1 MTTGVGALPPA
12 HMAVRWR
19 IALLLCLITT
29 INYVDRIAFSVA
41 TPTLRDRFGFTNA
54 DIGDFGLAFLAAY
67 ALGQL
72 FGGRIVDRF
81 GVKRTYGFAVMAWS
95 LACIAHALGQG
106 VRSFSLARVALGLG
120 EAVNF
125 PAAFKAVAEWFPRV
139 ERSLAV
145 GVVTLGVGFG
155 SMITPPLAGWLIIT
169 LGWQWAFIVP
179 GTLGLLWLVLWQRA
193 YHAPEAHPR
202 LGGAERELIIAERDQ
217 APGAPR
223 PVLALLSLPETWVLM
238 ASRFVA
244 DGAFYF
250 ILFFLPT
257 YLIDERGFVLRD
269 IALFAWLPFAFADL
283 GSFAGGW
290 VSTRLMRRGWS
301 LARARTLTMWVGAVL
316 AVAALPAAYAD
327 SAWLCFALICAT
339 LFAIQFKQANLF
351 TLPSDLF
358 PARDVATVWGMFGAA
373 GSVGGALFSAFSGRL
388 ADAVGFAPVFVI
400 VAILH
405 IVSAGIAMLAIRR
418 LVRVRQV

>member
-1 MTTGVGALPPA
+1 CLWGHSYPVGPCP
-12 HMAVRWR
+12 
-19 IALLLCLITT
+19 
-29 INYVDRIAFSVA
+29 
-41 TPTLRDRFGFTNA
+41 
-54 DIGDFGLAFLAAY
+54 
-67 ALGQL
+67 
-72 FGGRIVDRF
+72 
-81 GVKRTYGFAVMAWS
+81 
-95 LACIAHALGQG
+95 QG

>member
-1 MTTGVGALPPA
+1 MTTDVGALPPA

-41 TPTLRDRFGFTNA
+41 TPTLQKQFGFTNA

-81 GVKRTYGFAVMAWS
+81 GVKKTYGFAVAAWS

-106 VRSFSLARVALGLG
+106 VRSFSVARVALGLG

-179 GTLGLLWLVLWQRA
+179 GTLGLLWLILWQRA
-193 YHAPEAHPR
+193 YHAPETHPR
-202 LGGAERELIIAERDQ
+202 LGNPERDLIVAERDE

-223 PVLALLSLPETWVLM
+223 PVLSLLRLPETWVLM

-283 GSFAGGW
+283 GSIAGGW

-301 LARARTLTMWVGAVL
+301 LARARSVTMWVGAVL
-316 AVAALPAAYAD
+316 AGAALPAAYAD
-327 SAWLCFALICAT
+327 SAVLCFALICLT

-351 TLPSDLF
+351 TLPADLF

-373 GSVGGALFSAFSGRL
+373 GSIGGALFSAFSGRI
-388 ADAVGFAPVFVI
+388 ADGVGFAPVFVV
-400 VAILH
+400 VASLH
-405 IVSAGIAMLAIRR
+405 VVSAAIAMLAIRR
-418 LVRVRQV
+418 LRASAK

>member
-1 MTTGVGALPPA
+1 MTTGAGALPPA
-12 HMAVRWR
+12 HLAVRWR

-41 TPTLRDRFGFTNA
+41 TPTLQDRFGFSNA

-72 FGGRIVDRF
+72 FGGRVVDRF
-81 GVKRTYGFAVMAWS
+81 GVKRSYGFAVAAWS

-106 VRSFSLARVALGLG
+106 VKSFSIARIALGLG

-193 YHAPEAHPR
+193 YHAPDAHPR
-202 LGGAERELIIAERDQ
+202 LGDLERDLIIAERDE

-223 PVLALLSLPETWVLM
+223 PMLALLRLPETWVLM

-290 VSTRLMRRGWS
+290 TSTRLMRGGWS
-301 LARARTLTMWVGAVL
+301 LARARTVTMWVGALL
-316 AVAALPAAYAD
+316 AVAALPAAYAE
-327 SAWLCFALICAT
+327 SARLCFALICVT

-351 TLPSDLF
+351 TLPADLF

-388 ADAVGFAPVFVI
+388 ADAVGFAPVFVV

-405 IVSAGIAMLAIRR
+405 ILSAGIAMLAIRR
-418 LVRVRQV
+418 LETR

>member
-1 MTTGVGALPPA
+1 MTTGVGALPPT

-41 TPTLRDRFGFTNA
+41 TPTLQDRFGFTNA

-81 GVKRTYGFAVMAWS
+81 GIKRTYGFAVAAWS

-106 VRSFSLARVALGLG
+106 VRSFSAARIALGLG

-193 YHAPEAHPR
+193 YHAPEVHPR
-202 LGGAERELIIAERDQ
+202 LGDLERDLIIAERDE

-223 PVLALLSLPETWVLM
+223 PVMALLRLPETWVLM

-257 YLIDERGFVLRD
+257 YLIDERGFVLRE

-290 VSTRLMRRGWS
+290 ASTRLMRRGWS
-301 LARARTLTMWVGAVL
+301 LARARSVTMWVGAVL
-316 AVAALPAAYAD
+316 AVAALPAAYAE
-327 SAWLCFALICAT
+327 SAWLCFALICVT

-388 ADAVGFAPVFVI
+388 ADAVGFAPVFVV
-400 VAILH
+400 VATLH
-405 IVSAGIAMLAIRR
+405 ILSAGIAMLAIRKIAR
-418 LVRVRQV
+418 SRTA

>member
-1 MTTGVGALPPA
+1 
-12 HMAVRWR
+12 MAVRWR

-41 TPTLRDRFGFTNA
+41 TPTLQDRFGFTNA

-81 GVKRTYGFAVMAWS
+81 GIKRTYGFAVAAWS

-106 VRSFSLARVALGLG
+106 VRSFSAARIALGLG

-193 YHAPEAHPR
+193 YHAPEVHPR
-202 LGGAERELIIAERDQ
+202 LGDLERDLIIAGRDE

-223 PVLALLSLPETWVLM
+223 PVMALLRLPETWVLM

-257 YLIDERGFVLRD
+257 YLIDERGFVLRE

-290 VSTRLMRRGWS
+290 ASTRLMRRGWS
-301 LARARTLTMWVGAVL
+301 LARARSVTMWVGAVL
-316 AVAALPAAYAD
+316 AVAALPAAYAE
-327 SAWLCFALICAT
+327 SAWLCFALICVT

-388 ADAVGFAPVFVI
+388 ADAVGFAPVFVV
-400 VAILH
+400 VATLH
-405 IVSAGIAMLAIRR
+405 ILSAGIAMLAIRKIAR
-418 LVRVRQV
+418 SRTA

>member
-12 HMAVRWR
+12 HLAVRWR

-41 TPTLRDRFGFTNA
+41 TPTLQDRFGFSNA

-72 FGGRIVDRF
+72 FGGRVVDRF
-81 GVKRTYGFAVMAWS
+81 GVKRSYGFAVAAWS

-106 VRSFSLARVALGLG
+106 VKSFSIARIALGLG

-193 YHAPEAHPR
+193 YHAPDAHPR
-202 LGGAERELIIAERDQ
+202 LGDLERDLIIAERDE

-223 PVLALLSLPETWVLM
+223 PMLALLRLPETWVLM

-290 VSTRLMRRGWS
+290 TSTRLMRGGWS
-301 LARARTLTMWVGAVL
+301 LARARTVTMWVGALL
-316 AVAALPAAYAD
+316 AVAALPAAYAE
-327 SAWLCFALICAT
+327 SAWLCFALICVT

-351 TLPSDLF
+351 TLPADLF

-373 GSVGGALFSAFSGRL
+373 GSVGGALFSAVSGRL
-388 ADAVGFAPVFVI
+388 ADAVGFAPVFVV

-405 IVSAGIAMLAIRR
+405 ILSAGIAMLAIRR
-418 LVRVRQV
+418 LETR